1 MQTPTTT
8 TRDASGAALMIW
20 SMIPGTPTH
29 SKTTGPLGV
38 APAASAARS
47 TCPHGSIGTL
57 RSLPIVSER
66 EVEEVVGV
74 GDVAALLEAGPR

>member
-1 MQTPTTT
+1 MHTPTTT
-8 TRDASGAALMIW
+8 TRDASGDWLMIW

-47 TCPHGSIGTL
+47 TCHHGSFGTR
-57 RSLPIVSER
+57 RSLPIVSSAR
-66 EVEEVVGV
+66 SKSSLASVM
-74 GDVAALLEAGPR
+74 